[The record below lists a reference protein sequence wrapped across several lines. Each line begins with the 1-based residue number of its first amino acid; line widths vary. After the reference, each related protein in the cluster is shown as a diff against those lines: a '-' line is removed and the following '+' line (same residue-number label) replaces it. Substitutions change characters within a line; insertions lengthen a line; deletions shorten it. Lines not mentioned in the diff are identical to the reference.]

1 MGVALSRAFLR
12 EPGRV
17 VAIMWAE
24 ITGRLPAVLLRLVAA
39 GWVDC
44 MEMNPMGNCSA
55 ALYHLE
61 DAGSSQDP

>member
-1 MGVALSRAFLR
+1 MGVALSRAFLG
-12 EPGRV
+12 EPGWV

-24 ITGRLPAVLLRLVAA
+24 TAGRLPAVLRLVAA

-55 ALYHLE
+55 ALYHWE